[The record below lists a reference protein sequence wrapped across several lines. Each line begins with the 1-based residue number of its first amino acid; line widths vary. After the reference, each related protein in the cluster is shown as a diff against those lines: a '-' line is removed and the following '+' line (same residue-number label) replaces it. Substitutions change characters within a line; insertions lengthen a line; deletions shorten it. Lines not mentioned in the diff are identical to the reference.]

1 MLNALS
7 NITWITNKY
16 GIEKKD
22 LHSYAVF
29 QKKKQNENIFS
40 IFAKTKEMKNQRI
53 YLCLAH
59 MSGNEMK
66 YIQEAFDANWVVPL
80 RPNVNGVS
88 ESLFKTGL
96 CLPSG
101 PCVSEEDAKYIVEQM
116 KSLCE

>member
-29 QKKKQNENIFS
+29 SKKKQNENIFS
-40 IFAKTKEMKNQRI
+40 IFAKIKEMKNQR
-53 YLCLAH
+53 
-59 MSGNEMK
+59 NEKPKKWKTKEYIFVLLTWVAMK

-80 RPNVNGVS
+80 GPNVNG
-88 ESLFKTGL
+88 F
-96 CLPSG
+96 
-101 PCVSEEDAKYIVEQM
+101 EDDLK
-116 KSLCE
+116 K